1 MKRNHLRE
9 TEIVLIGHP
18 GEHMPI
24 TIKNAKWA
32 VPVRVS
38 RSRNPLG
45 YKEPGW
51 ISIPEHWTQ
60 QEIGP
65 AGIATIRESYIRQ
78 KKEGK
83 PTLITTLDTRI
94 KPFQLLK
101 LIARKIHQPPPY
113 LLR

>member
-1 MKRNHLRE
+1 VERDHLRE

-18 GEHMPI
+18 GEHMPVA
-24 TIKNAKWA
+24 IKNAKGA

-45 YKEPGW
+45 NEEPGW

-60 QEIGP
+60 QEISP
-65 AGIATIRESYIRQ
+65 AGRATIRESYIRQ

-83 PTLITTLDTRI
+83 TTLITALDS
-94 KPFQLLK
+94 
-101 LIARKIHQPPPY
+101 
-113 LLR
+113 